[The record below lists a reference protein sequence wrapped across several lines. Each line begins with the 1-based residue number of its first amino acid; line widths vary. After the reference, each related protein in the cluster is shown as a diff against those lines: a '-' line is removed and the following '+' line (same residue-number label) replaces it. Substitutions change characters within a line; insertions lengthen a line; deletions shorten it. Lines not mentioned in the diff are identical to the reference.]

1 MGGFLLH
8 RWGFWSGAGKLQ
20 TNLHKTEA
28 GLVEHFKRQTLAAW
42 RVWNSIRDY
51 RVAVIVKWKTRRTE
65 EVTEKEKKKHCA
77 LRKGRLQKELSSVGI
92 EVASVVS
99 TGQTT
104 VVCTAGRLQERVDSS
119 DKTMRVSVNWF
130 ILLKERTN
138 VVRTKISRTFTLL
151 IARLTSVDCVVVWFW
166 EEN

>member
-1 MGGFLLH
+1 MGGFRLH
-8 RWGFWSGAGKLQ
+8 RWGFWSGAGQLQ
-20 TNLHKTEA
+20 TNLHKTDV

-42 RVWNSIRDY
+42 RVWNSIRAD
-51 RVAVIVKWKTRRTE
+51 RVAVIVKWKTRRGRSYR
-65 EVTEKEKKKHCA
+65 KGKKKHCA
-77 LRKGRLQKELSSVGI
+77 LRKGRLQKEVSSVGI

-99 TGQTT
+99 TGQST
-104 VVCTAGRLQERVDSS
+104 VVCTAGRLQERVDNS